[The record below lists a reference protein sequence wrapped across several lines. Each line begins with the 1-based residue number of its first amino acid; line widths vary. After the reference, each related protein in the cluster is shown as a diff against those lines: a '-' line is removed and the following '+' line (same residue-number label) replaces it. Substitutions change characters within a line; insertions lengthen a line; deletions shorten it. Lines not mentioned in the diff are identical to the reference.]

1 MMQNLFTPSIPEK
14 SVKINRQPKKR
25 LFRSHGKRDASE
37 ASLFSA
43 MFYAMASLRLR
54 DFAQLLMGYFSAGS
68 EMVTVLSPVVY
79 EVLVTRTEQPVS
91 SCTVSQASC
100 RISR

>member
-25 LFRSHGKRDASE
+25 LFWFLEKRDASE

-43 MFYAMASLRLR
+43 MFDEMASLRSR
-54 DFAQLLMGYFSAGS
+54 DLTQLLAGHFSAGS

>member
-14 SVKINRQPKKR
+14 SVKISRQPKKR
-25 LFRSHGKRDASE
+25 LFWIHEKRDASE

-43 MFYAMASLRLR
+43 MFDEMASLRSR
-54 DFAQLLMGYFSAGS
+54 DLTQLLTGHFSVGR
-68 EMVTVLSPVVY
+68 EMVTVLLPVVY

-91 SCTVSQASC
+91 ACTVSQASC